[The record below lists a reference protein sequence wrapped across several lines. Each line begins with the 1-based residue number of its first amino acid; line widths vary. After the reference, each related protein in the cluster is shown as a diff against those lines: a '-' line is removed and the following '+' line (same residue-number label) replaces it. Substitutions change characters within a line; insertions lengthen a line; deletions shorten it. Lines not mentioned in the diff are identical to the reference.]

1 MLIQKYQIIKGAI
14 HHIIDWVHSP
24 NDDII
29 IANPNFVRGIE
40 SKPGIVI
47 YCAHGAADRSASFK
61 YISEHIIEQLPDTI
75 SSIIL
80 VAFKGR
86 MKGKSISHYANQLI
100 CKILKNRH
108 DNIIL
113 MGHSRGGLVVAT
125 TAEDLKDKNIKINS
139 VITICSPFKG
149 TPRIVAPFNKL
160 ALSLDEMMPAS
171 NFLLELENKIKRN
184 EVANANSIPYFFISS
199 KDDVI
204 CPAKNCSISSA
215 RFKTIC
221 LPNEGHLSIMNS
233 DRLVQILNEYIND
246 II

>member
-1 MLIQKYQIIKGAI
+1 MLIQKFQVIKGAVL
-14 HHIIDWVHSP
+14 HIIDWVHSP

-29 IANPNFVRGIE
+29 IANPNFVRGIQ

-47 YCAHGAADRSASFK
+47 YCAHGTADRSASFK
-61 YISEHIIEQLPDTI
+61 YISEHIVNQLPDTV

-108 DNIIL
+108 ENIIL
-113 MGHSRGGLVVAT
+113 MGHSRGGLVAAT
-125 TAEDLKDKNIKINS
+125 TAEDLKHKNIKIIS

-149 TPRIVAPFNKL
+149 TPRIVVPFNKL
-160 ALSLDEMMPAS
+160 AQSLDEMMPHS
-171 NFLLELENKIKRN
+171 DFLHELENKIKQN
-184 EVANANSIPYFFISS
+184 DVANANSIPYFFISS
-199 KDDVI
+199 EDDVI
-204 CPAKNCSISSA
+204 CPAEGCSIPSA
-215 RFKTIC
+215 RFKTTT

-233 DRLVQILNEYIND
+233 EQLVKILSEYINGT
-246 II
+246 I